1 MVGLQLFVSP
11 DLPSDLTYASGPVTF
26 RGRPVVYAWSQTGT
40 GSGRRFLLY
49 SLRLVNETD
58 WESMPVT
65 VESQSVGTQPLQSTE
80 LYQFVTSAVDTVHVL
95 HLNDETY
102 ISPHTLGRASRMS
115 STPGFG
121 GYSISALFDDHQVV
135 LCGDDELLGAFRYGI
150 QTSVSGKSNVAQEGA
165 SCLEQLRY
173 PSALR
178 GFDVL
183 GRLVLEH
190 VVYSQS
196 EAQRI
201 LQGASATM
209 LLNNGHE
216 VRYLVTW

>member
-1 MVGLQLFVSP
+1 M
-11 DLPSDLTYASGPVTF
+11 
-26 RGRPVVYAWSQTGT
+26 
-40 GSGRRFLLY
+40 
-49 SLRLVNETD
+49 
-58 WESMPVT
+58 T